1 MYNIYLVFSK
11 SGKLINMLAVLL
23 NIISSIGLFYEYNNI
38 FFIVSYSL
46 KGFSIGSLISLA
58 FHMLANKEHYKIQK

>member
-1 MYNIYLVFSK
+1 
-11 SGKLINMLAVLL
+11 MLAVLL